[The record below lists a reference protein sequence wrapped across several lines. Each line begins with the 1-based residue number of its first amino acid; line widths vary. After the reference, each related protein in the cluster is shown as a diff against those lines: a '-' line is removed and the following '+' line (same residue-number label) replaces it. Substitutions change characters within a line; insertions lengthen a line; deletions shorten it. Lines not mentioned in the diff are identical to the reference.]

1 MATEKINP
9 PVDEEENKTDI
20 MDVEDVVVEDVSEE
34 EEDTREIDLDEDD
47 YGRLSE
53 FEQAMEDL
61 D

>member
-9 PVDEEENKTDI
+9 PVDEEESKTDI
-20 MDVEDVVVEDVSEE
+20 MDVEDVVEDAAEE

>member
-9 PVDEEENKTDI
+9 PVDEEDNKTDI
-20 MDVEDVVVEDVSEE
+20 MDVEDVVEDVSEE